1 MDALDDMG
9 GRREFFGP
17 VVPETDEPVF
27 HDRWEARTFGV
38 MAVTGATGTTPNF
51 EAIRAAMS
59 RLPRDVYL
67 SSYYRRWLGGIETV
81 LVDQG
86 WLGPGELDDRI
97 AGRPAATPGRRTP
110 SPQRIAVAGKLFH
123 AAMRRRYPRIVARRV
138 LPLLFGTAR
147 PTRRQPRFDVGDP
160 IVVRSPRAA
169 GHTRQPGYVSGK
181 PGVVT
186 AQLGATL
193 FPDALAVG
201 RREPPQHLYTVA
213 FEGADLFGAD
223 AEPQTEV
230 RIDLYETYL
239 VPA

>member
-1 MDALDDMG
+1 
-9 GRREFFGP
+9 
-17 VVPETDEPVF
+17 
-27 HDRWEARTFGV
+27 
-38 MAVTGATGTTPNF
+38 
-51 EAIRAAMS
+51 MS

-67 SSYYRRWLGGIETV
+67 SSYYRRWLGGIENV

-86 WLGPGELDDRI
+86 WLGPGELDDRA
-97 AGRPAATPGRRTP
+97 AGRPEPPGRARRRRGDRP
-110 SPQRIAVAGKLFH
+110 RRKLFH
-123 AAMRRRYPRIVARRV
+123 APCAALPAHRRRKV
-138 LPLLFGTAR
+138 LPQRFGTVR
-147 PTRRQPRFDVGDP
+147 PTRRRPRFDVGDR

-186 AQLGATL
+186 ARLGATL

-213 FEGADLFGAD
+213 FEGGDLFGAD
-223 AEPQTEV
+223 AEPETEV